1 MTIGLRAA
9 NKTGFL
15 GKLSGFNVWSYAMI
29 AEEIL
34 RMSYGCGHE
43 AGDAKAWHKVRHG
56 LKKRVA
62 VEWSRTCND
71 RKGDSFIVTVI
82 FLGPFCPRGI
92 GAMRL
97 SLCEAPI
104 CETRS

>member
-1 MTIGLRAA
+1 MTVGFRTT
-9 NKTGFL
+9 NKTESL

-43 AGDAKAWHKVRHG
+43 AGDAKAWHTVRHG
-56 LKKRVA
+56 LKKRVV

-71 RKGDSFIVTVI
+71 RKGES
-82 FLGPFCPRGI
+82 
-92 GAMRL
+92 
-97 SLCEAPI
+97 
-104 CETRS
+104 

>member
-1 MTIGLRAA
+1 MTIGFRAT
-9 NKTGFL
+9 NKTKSL

-34 RMSYGCGHE
+34 RMSYGCGRE
-43 AGDAKAWHKVRHG
+43 AGDAKAWYTVRHG

-71 RKGDSFIVTVI
+71 RKGES
-82 FLGPFCPRGI
+82 
-92 GAMRL
+92 
-97 SLCEAPI
+97 
-104 CETRS
+104 

>member
-1 MTIGLRAA
+1 MTIGFRATK
-9 NKTGFL
+9 KTKYL

-34 RMSYGCGHE
+34 RMSYGCGRE
-43 AGDAKAWHKVRHG
+43 AGDAKAWYTVRHG

-71 RKGDSFIVTVI
+71 RKGES
-82 FLGPFCPRGI
+82 
-92 GAMRL
+92 
-97 SLCEAPI
+97 
-104 CETRS
+104 